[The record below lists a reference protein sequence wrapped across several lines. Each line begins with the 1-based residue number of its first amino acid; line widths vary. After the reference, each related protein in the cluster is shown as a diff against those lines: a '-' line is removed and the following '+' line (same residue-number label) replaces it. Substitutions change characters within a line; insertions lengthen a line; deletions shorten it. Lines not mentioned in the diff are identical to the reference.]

1 MPREVTSCWPQSTK
15 ECRALTSED
24 ALRSGTGHS
33 VLAVGGRE
41 PRAPK
46 KTPTKGEGARE
57 DEAELGINSLAS
69 LLRTGLNWQILFLS
83 RQSSPILDASR
94 ACLLSRLSH
103 VCLCRPSDSHQ
114 APLSMGFSRQEYWS
128 GLPCPPPGVLPY
140 LGIKPRSPAL
150 AGGFFTTH
158 ATWEAQV
165 SVIDQETSSPT
176 RERF

>member
-1 MPREVTSCWPQSTK
+1 MPREVTSCWPQSAK
-15 ECRALTSED
+15 ECRVLTSED
-24 ALRSGTGHS
+24 ALQSGTGHS

-57 DEAELGINSLAS
+57 DEAELGINSLVS
-69 LLRTGLNWQILFLS
+69 LLRTGLNRQILFLS
-83 RQSSPILDASR
+83 RQSSPILDASH
-94 ACLLSRLSH
+94 ACVLSRLSH
-103 VCLCRPSDSHQ
+103 VCLCRPADSHQ

-140 LGIKPRSPAL
+140 PGIKPRSPAL

-158 ATWEAQV
+158 AAW
-165 SVIDQETSSPT
+165 
-176 RERF
+176 

>member
-94 ACLLSRLSH
+94 ACLLSRLSQR
-103 VCLCRPSDSHQ
+103 LSLQ
-114 APLSMGFSRQEYWS
+114 AFR
-128 GLPCPPPGVLPY
+128 LPPGSSVPGVLQARILEWVAMPSSRGSA
-140 LGIKPRSPAL
+140 LPRDQ
-150 AGGFFTTH
+150 T
-158 ATWEAQV
+158 QV
-165 SVIDQETSSPT
+165 SCIGRRVLYHSCHLGSPGVSH
-176 RERF
+176 RSGNVKPN